1 MEPNIVTY
9 RPQLMKLLLA
19 ISLCLVDLDLL
30 QLNAKYVA
38 KLWEKKCTSVWFATR
53 SLTRPLSQ
61 LTCDEPVG
69 RTLIN

>member
-38 KLWEKKCTSVWFATR
+38 KLWKKKKKYICLVCHQVPHPS
-53 SLTRPLSQ
+53 S
-61 LTCDEPVG
+61 EP
-69 RTLIN
+69 INLR

>member
-1 MEPNIVTY
+1 MELNIVTY

-19 ISLCLVDLDLL
+19 ISLCLVDVDLL

-38 KLWEKKCTSVWFATR
+38 KLWKKCTSVWVATR
-53 SLTRPLSQ
+53 SLTHPPSQ
-61 LTCDEPVG
+61 LTCNEPVG